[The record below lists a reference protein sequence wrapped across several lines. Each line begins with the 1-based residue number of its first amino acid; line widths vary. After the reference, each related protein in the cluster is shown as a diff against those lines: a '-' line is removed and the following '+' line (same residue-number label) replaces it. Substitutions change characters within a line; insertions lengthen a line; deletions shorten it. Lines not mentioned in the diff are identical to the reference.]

1 MNELVVVEKKRGV
14 FDGLKRRCAGVVV
27 AAAATFGVVVPAM
40 AAPDGAAIATEIGAT
55 SAVVDSVGGGMI
67 TVFIGLMVFSVIIG
81 MVLRKGK

>member
-1 MNELVVVEKKRGV
+1 MKTMNVVKKFG
-14 FDGLKRRCAGVVV
+14 AGVV
-27 AAAATFGVVVPAM
+27 AATGTTLAM

>member
-1 MNELVVVEKKRGV
+1 MKYMNVAKKFGAGAVGV
-14 FDGLKRRCAGVVV
+14 GAS
-27 AAAATFGVVVPAM
+27 AM
-40 AAPDGAAIATEIGAT
+40 ALAAPDGAAIATEIGAT